1 MALVTKSA
9 VSQKAAFA
17 GRVAPVRPQVDIRQ
31 LYVEAWTLQR
41 FLRDT
46 ACCHRRPQG
55 ACASVQQPAPG
66 PPGSQETPSPL
77 TWTQSEWPSPQ
88 IASNHCSRL
97 GWGRRHRSWSADHAE
112 DLCSPHSSWSDL
124 TLATGCCQ
132 REAWRQTCGPS
143 PIKAHT
149 PVQLIVAGWL
159 SVVTALFM
167 FAVRPRT
174 WLATTASTPCTWQP
188 RTRRPSSGE
197 QHRQMHPRQLQ
208 RQACHEHHIQQCSS
222 ALPATHRNMAPL
234 QLVMLPVC

>member
-9 VSQKAAFA
+9 VSQKAGFA

-31 LYVEAWTLQR
+31 LYVAAWTLQR

-97 GWGRRHRSWSADHAE
+97 GWSRRHRSWPADLAE
-112 DLCSPHSSWSDL
+112 ALCGPHNSWSDP
-124 TLATGCCQ
+124 TLSTGCCQ
-132 REAWRQTCGPS
+132 RAARHQTCAPNPS
-143 PIKAHT
+143 KAHT
-149 PVQLIVAGWL
+149 PAVDCCWVAEC
-159 SVVTALFM
+159 
-167 FAVRPRT
+167 RRRT
-174 WLATTASTPCTWQP
+174 VCVCSEAKNLA
-188 RTRRPSSGE
+188 G
-197 QHRQMHPRQLQ
+197 
-208 RQACHEHHIQQCSS
+208 
-222 ALPATHRNMAPL
+222 NYGFDPL
-234 QLVMLPVC
+234 YLAAKDEETFKW